1 MTQVLS
7 NKRHNDNVYNYLKEI
22 NNYNHNHNN
31 NNLSKTFSIYDSYSN
46 PLNCDNITL
55 YNNHISFNCIIN
67 NDNITRLI
75 LYITSIV
82 NNKKIL
88 NYPDFIYLHINSL
101 GGKIYSLDK
110 FINFFNTLDIQI
122 ISIIEK
128 KCCDC
133 AILLASLCHYRIMKK
148 DAVCI
153 LSKYDVVNLPYYWCI
168 FKQCEND
175 LEEISRFVKSLTN
188 ILCNVSQS
196 KITIEKLQ
204 FYLQNNQNWNA
215 KKCKKLG
222 LVDEI
227 V

>member
-1 MTQVLS
+1 MTQLLS
-7 NKRHNDNVYNYLKEI
+7 NKRQNDNVYNYLKEI
-22 NNYNHNHNN
+22 NNHN
-31 NNLSKTFSIYDSYSN
+31 NNLSKTFTIYNTYSN

-55 YNNHISFNCIIN
+55 YNNHIAFNCIIN
-67 NDNITRLI
+67 NENIDKLI

-88 NYPDFIYLHINSL
+88 NYPDFIYLHINSI
-101 GGKIYSLDK
+101 GGRISSLNK
-110 FINFFNTLDIQI
+110 FIDFFNTLDIQI

-128 KCCDC
+128 KCNDC

-148 DAVCI
+148 DAICI
-153 LSKYDVVNLPYYWCI
+153 LSKYDVINIPYYWSA

-175 LEEISRFVKSLTN
+175 QQEISTFVNSLIN

-196 KITIEKLQ
+196 KITIQKLQ
-204 FYLQNNQNWNA
+204 NYLQYNQNWSA

>member
-7 NKRHNDNVYNYLKEI
+7 NKRQNDNVYNYLKEI
-22 NNYNHNHNN
+22 NKYNRNHNLLQSFTIYDNYN
-31 NNLSKTFSIYDSYSN
+31 N

-55 YNNHISFNCIIN
+55 YNNHIAFNCIIN
-67 NDNITRLI
+67 NENIDKLI

-101 GGKIYSLDK
+101 GGRLSSLQK
-110 FINFFNTLDIQI
+110 FIDFFNTLDTQI
-122 ISIIEK
+122 ISIIENN
-128 KCCDC
+128 CNDC

-148 DAVCI
+148 DAICI
-153 LSKYDVVNLPYYWCI
+153 LSKYDVINIPYYWSA

-175 LEEISRFVKSLTN
+175 QQEISTFVNSLIN

-196 KITIEKLQ
+196 KITIQKLQ
-204 FYLQNNQNWNA
+204 NYLQYNQNWNA

-227 V
+227 I

>member
-7 NKRHNDNVYNYLKEI
+7 NKRNNDNVYNYLKEI
-22 NNYNHNHNN
+22 NNYNCNHN
-31 NNLSKTFSIYDSYSN
+31 LLQSFTIYDNYNN

-55 YNNHISFNCIIN
+55 HNNHISFNCIIN
-67 NDNITRLI
+67 NDNIDKLI

-101 GGKIYSLDK
+101 GGRLSSLQK
-110 FINFFNTLDIQI
+110 FIDFFNTLDSQI
-122 ISIIEK
+122 ISIIEN

-133 AILLASLCHYRIMKK
+133 AILLASLCHYRIIKK
-148 DAVCI
+148 DAICI
-153 LSKYDVVNLPYYWCI
+153 LSKYDVVNSPYYWCG
-168 FKQCEND
+168 FKQCEN
-175 LEEISRFVKSLTN
+175 ESQQISIFIKSLTN
-188 ILCNVSQS
+188 IICNVSQS
-196 KITIEKLQ
+196 KISIEKLQ
-204 FYLQNNQNWNA
+204 IYLQNNQNWNA

-227 V
+227 I

>member
-1 MTQVLS
+1 MTKILS
-7 NKRHNDNVYNYLKEI
+7 NKRNNDNVYNYLKEI
-22 NNYNHNHNN
+22 TNYENDS
-31 NNLSKTFSIYDSYSN
+31 LKTFTIYDHYIN

-55 YNNHISFNCIIN
+55 HNNHISFNCIIN
-67 NDNITRLI
+67 NDNIDKLI
-75 LYITSIV
+75 LYITSII
-82 NNKKIL
+82 NNRKIL
-88 NYPDFIYLHINSL
+88 NNPEFIYLHINSI
-101 GGKIYSLDK
+101 GGVLFALEK

-122 ISIIEK
+122 ISIIEN

-148 DAVCI
+148 NANSI
-153 LSKYDVVNLPYYWCI
+153 LAKYDVINIPYYWCG
-168 FKQCEND
+168 FKQCENNPQQ
-175 LEEISRFVKSLTN
+175 ISIFIKSLTN

-196 KITIEKLQ
+196 KISIEKLQ
-204 FYLQNNQNWNA
+204 LYLQNNQNWNA

>member
-7 NKRHNDNVYNYLKEI
+7 NKRNNDNVYNYLKEI
-22 NNYNHNHNN
+22 NNYNNNHN
-31 NNLSKTFSIYDSYSN
+31 LLQSFTIYDNYNN

-67 NDNITRLI
+67 NDNIDKLI

-88 NYPDFIYLHINSL
+88 NYPDFIYLHFNSL
-101 GGKIYSLDK
+101 GGRLSSLQK
-110 FINFFNTLDIQI
+110 FINFFNTLDTQI
-122 ISIIEK
+122 ISIIEN

-133 AILLASLCHYRIMKK
+133 AILLASLCHYRIIKK
-148 DAVCI
+148 DAICI
-153 LSKYDVVNLPYYWCI
+153 LSKYDVINIPYYWSA

-175 LEEISRFVKSLTN
+175 QQEISTFVNSLIN

-196 KITIEKLQ
+196 KITIQKLQ
-204 FYLQNNQNWNA
+204 NYLQYNQNWNA

-227 V
+227 I

>member
-7 NKRHNDNVYNYLKEI
+7 NKRQNDNVYNYLKEI
-22 NNYNHNHNN
+22 NNHN
-31 NNLSKTFSIYDSYSN
+31 NNLSKTFTIYNTYSN

-55 YNNHISFNCIIN
+55 YNNHIAFNCIIN
-67 NDNITRLI
+67 NENIDKLI

-88 NYPDFIYLHINSL
+88 NYPDFIYLHINSI
-101 GGKIYSLDK
+101 GGRISSLNK
-110 FINFFNTLDIQI
+110 FIDFFNTLDIQI

-128 KCCDC
+128 KCNDC
-133 AILLASLCHYRIMKK
+133 SILLASLCHYRIMKK
-148 DAVCI
+148 DAICI
-153 LSKYDVVNLPYYWCI
+153 LSKYDVINIPYYWSA
-168 FKQCEND
+168 FKQCENNSQ
-175 LEEISRFVKSLTN
+175 EISIFVNSLIN

-196 KITIEKLQ
+196 KITIQKLQ
-204 FYLQNNQNWNA
+204 NYLQYNQNWNA

-227 V
+227 I

>member
-7 NKRHNDNVYNYLKEI
+7 NKRQNDNVYNYLKEI
-22 NNYNHNHNN
+22 NKYNRNHNLLQSFTIYDNYN
-31 NNLSKTFSIYDSYSN
+31 N

-55 YNNHISFNCIIN
+55 YNNHIAFNCIIN
-67 NDNITRLI
+67 NENIDKLI

-101 GGKIYSLDK
+101 GGRLSSLQK
-110 FINFFNTLDIQI
+110 FIDFFNTLDTQI
-122 ISIIEK
+122 ISIIEN

-133 AILLASLCHYRIMKK
+133 AILLACLCHYRIMKK
-148 DAVCI
+148 DAICI
-153 LSKYDVVNLPYYWCI
+153 LSKYDVINIPYYWCA
-168 FKQCEND
+168 FKQCEN
-175 LEEISRFVKSLTN
+175 EQQEISTFVNSLIN

-196 KITIEKLQ
+196 KITIQKLQ
-204 FYLQNNQNWNA
+204 NYLQYNQNWNA

-227 V
+227 I

>member
-7 NKRHNDNVYNYLKEI
+7 NKRNNDNVYNYLKEI
-22 NNYNHNHNN
+22 NNYNNNHN
-31 NNLSKTFSIYDSYSN
+31 LLQSFTIYDNYNN

-67 NDNITRLI
+67 NDNIDKLI

-101 GGKIYSLDK
+101 GGRLSSLQK
-110 FINFFNTLDIQI
+110 FINFFNTLDTQI
-122 ISIIEK
+122 ISIIEN

-133 AILLASLCHYRIMKK
+133 AILLASLCHYRIIKK
-148 DAVCI
+148 DAICI
-153 LSKYDVVNLPYYWCI
+153 LSKYDVINIPYYWSA

-175 LEEISRFVKSLTN
+175 QQEISTFVNSLIN
-188 ILCNVSQS
+188 ILCNFSQS
-196 KITIEKLQ
+196 KITIQKLQ
-204 FYLQNNQNWNA
+204 NYLQYNQNWNA

-227 V
+227 I